1 MMQTLIAILVCL
13 LTLIGSLAFAEPVG
27 STIAVGGEFF
37 SPQTPATLEQADDE
51 WGTSSPISDFGS
63 RPEGYKSPS
72 RALLYSL
79 LLPGLGEI
87 YVGDSRTRAA
97 MFIST
102 EVGIWA
108 TFFTFRQMGNW
119 NEDDYIEFA
128 TANAGVNP
136 ENKNDLF
143 WDMVGFYENRDE
155 YNKVSRVYTREN
167 PFFPE
172 TPDWDWQWQNI
183 ADRARYRDIKN
194 DSKSYFRNADWM
206 LAVAGLNRAV
216 SAFFSW
222 RAAKDHN
229 RRLIDEFGNIRFEA
243 TPDIYSGS
251 IEFRINY
258 TRAF

>member
-1 MMQTLIAILVCL
+1 MQTRIVILTGLFL
-13 LTLIGSLAFAEPVG
+13 LFGVSASAEISG
-27 STIAVGGEFF
+27 NNIAVDGEFF
-37 SPQTPATLEQADDE
+37 SPQTPVTIAQADDE
-51 WGTSSPISDFGS
+51 WGTSSPVSDFGS

-87 YVGDSRTRAA
+87 YVGDSRSRAA
-97 MFIST
+97 MFIGT
-102 EVGIWA
+102 EVGIWSA
-108 TFFTFRQMGNW
+108 FFTFRQMGNW
-119 NEDDYIEFA
+119 REDDYIEYA
-128 TANAGVNP
+128 TAYAGVNP
-136 ENKNDLF
+136 ENKDDHF
-143 WDMVGFYENRDE
+143 WNMVGFYENRDE

-172 TPDWDWQWQNI
+172 TPGWDWQWQSV
-183 ADRARYRDIKN
+183 ADRAKYRDIKN

-229 RRLIDEFGNIRFEA
+229 RRLIDEFGNIRFDA
-243 TPDIYSGS
+243 VPDIYSGS
-251 IEFRINY
+251 IEFRVNY
-258 TRAF
+258 TKAF